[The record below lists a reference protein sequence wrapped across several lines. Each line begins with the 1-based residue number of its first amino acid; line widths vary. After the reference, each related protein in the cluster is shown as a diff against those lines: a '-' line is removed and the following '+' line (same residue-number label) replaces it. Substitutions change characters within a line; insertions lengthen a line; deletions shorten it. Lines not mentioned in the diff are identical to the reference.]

1 MDVVLD
7 ILIWKKNDYF
17 NKNGND
23 YNIINENEYVL
34 MNLMLYN
41 VIGKICFLI

>member
-1 MDVVLD
+1 M
-7 ILIWKKNDYF
+7 KNNDYF
-17 NKNGND
+17 DKNSND
-23 YNIINENEYVL
+23 YNIINEYVL